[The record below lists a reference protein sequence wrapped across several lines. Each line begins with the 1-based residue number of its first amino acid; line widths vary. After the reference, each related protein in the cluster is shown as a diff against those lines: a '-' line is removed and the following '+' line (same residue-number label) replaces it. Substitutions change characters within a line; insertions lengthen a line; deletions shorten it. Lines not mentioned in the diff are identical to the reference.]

1 MDTFSIHQVLTVA
14 AWFGLTALL
23 FLIALIARK
32 YEKLSGARTYYQLF
46 AVPVLL
52 FAGGM
57 VRQAQRDQITGDTLG
72 DLLMFAAAMALGAL
86 CLHTYRLMTSK

>member
-1 MDTFSIHQVLTVA
+1 MDNISTHQVLTIVT
-14 AWFGLTALL
+14 WFALTALL

-52 FAGGM
+52 FAAGM
-57 VRQAQRDQITGDTLG
+57 IRAAQRDQITGNALG
-72 DLLMFAAAMALGAL
+72 DLLMFAAGISLGVL
-86 CLHTYRLMTSK
+86 CLHTYRLMTSN